1 MNGDEPAAF
10 VWWQSA
16 LVVIGGLMALY
27 AVLLILLWCYARKH
41 PDTLTMKDALRL
53 LPDLLRLLR
62 SLAADKSQPAGVR
75 AGVVLLLVYLLVPTD
90 VVPDFLPVIGYA
102 DDVIIVALMLRFI
115 IRRAGPDA
123 LVKHWPGNAGGL
135 QVVMR
140 LGGAGF

>member
-16 LVVIGGLMALY
+16 LVVIGGLVALY

-75 AGVVLLLVYLLVPTD
+75 AGVVLLLVYLLMPID
-90 VVPDFLPVIGYA
+90 VVPDFLPIIGYA

-115 IRRAGPDA
+115 IRRAGPDP